1 MLFGPM
7 KDSIFLCMNHTKKF
21 GFTHEIGDGMSF
33 ILDWLKRLMGPY
45 DFLFL
50 QVKLYVVINLKLLRN
65 PKLLMSLLVLS
76 LYFPKNIMNLLLD
89 VANSFN
95 TQKHTEI
102 NHGITQTPTL

>member
-1 MLFGPM
+1 
-7 KDSIFLCMNHTKKF
+7 MNHTKNF

-65 PKLLMSLLVLS
+65 PKLLMSLLVLA

-89 VANSFN
+89 VAKFKLI
-95 TQKHTEI
+95 QHTETHR
-102 NHGITQTPTL
+102 N